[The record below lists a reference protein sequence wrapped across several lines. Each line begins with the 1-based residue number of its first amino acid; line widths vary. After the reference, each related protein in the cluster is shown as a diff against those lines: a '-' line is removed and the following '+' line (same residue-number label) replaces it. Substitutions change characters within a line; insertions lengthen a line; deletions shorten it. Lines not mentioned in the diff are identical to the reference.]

1 MIFDHQLDH
10 LSGVHGLMKLT
21 CVVFVLLLLAL
32 MTSAQCQQTAADWY
46 NKGND
51 WSTKGDALRD
61 QGMPDEATNAY
72 DETLKAYDEALKLDP
87 TNSTIWLAKGDAL
100 SSRAGSNNMG
110 KYDEA
115 VKCYDEAIKIDP
127 KNVIAWEDK
136 GGALNS
142 LSKYD
147 EAIKCY
153 DEIIRLEPK
162 NAAAWRFKAHALSSL
177 GKYDDAGQAL
187 DKAFE
192 LLDPHAETNWNL
204 WDEKAGIQKGVA
216 RTYYLKDFFTDI
228 DGNGVTFFLS
238 FMGKDGKTYAI
249 PEGKLLITLY
259 RGKSTAGEIYT
270 HVYDIKKSDYG
281 NYAGG
286 VAIKKWISVE
296 EMSIST
302 VPSTVSGRFGFQDLK
317 GLVSTA
323 RKETIEG

>member
-1 MIFDHQLDH
+1 
-10 LSGVHGLMKLT
+10 MKLIQ
-21 CVVFVLLLLAL
+21 VAFILLML
-32 MTSAQCQQTAADWY
+32 MVPVYGQQTAADWY
-46 NKGND
+46 SKGND
-51 WSTKGDALRD
+51 WHAKGDALRD
-61 QGMPDEATNAY
+61 QGMPDEANNAY
-72 DETLKAYDEALKLDP
+72 DEIIKAYDEALKLDP

-100 SSRAGSNNMG
+100 SSRAGSNDMG

-127 KNVIAWEDK
+127 KNTITWEDK
-136 GGALNS
+136 GVALDNQGNYS
-142 LSKYD
+142 

-162 NAAAWRFKAHALSSL
+162 NANAWRFKAHALSSL
-177 GKYDDAGQAL
+177 GKYDDAGKAL

-216 RTYYLKDFFTDI
+216 RTYYLKEFFTNI

-270 HVYDIKKSDYG
+270 HIYDIKKSDYG

-302 VPSTVSGRFGFQDLK
+302 VPSAVNGRFGFQDVT

-323 RKETIEG
+323 RKETPL